1 MGITGGSKSYTSGQG
16 KAFERFVFC
25 KAEDLYGVRTGPIQI
40 MFDNPTDPCLEKLV
54 GSLFRRLKNKF
65 DSSRRWPKSR
75 AKFDSFREK
84 ADAFESFLGCLGGKN
99 DGTCT
104 ENQVGGIHRL
114 KTSSHKDQVKGLG
127 ESEPYCFV
135 ALVGGSEYTA
145 VQSKVYE
152 ERFALLSMG
161 NSNHLKWPSDE
172 LPKTGRFRSLD
183 TLLF

>member
-1 MGITGGSKSYTSGQG
+1 M
-16 KAFERFVFC
+16 FC

-40 MFDNPTDPCLEKLV
+40 MFNISTDSCLEKLV
-54 GSLFRRLKNKF
+54 GSLFEGLKNRS
-65 DSSRRWPKSR
+65 DSCRTRPKSR
-75 AKFDSFREK
+75 AKYDSFRAK
-84 ADAFESFLGCLGGKN
+84 ADAFEYFVGYLGGTN

-135 ALVGGSEYTA
+135 ALVGSSEYPA

-152 ERFALLSMG
+152 ERFVLLSMG

-172 LPKTGRFRSLD
+172 LPETGRFRNLD